1 MTYIY
6 NYKFKR
12 IFCILTLIGLWIS
25 LDAHF
30 INFKL
35 ESFKNFSNLLRAT
48 IPFFIF
54 IVLIIN
60 LKKNYI
66 KNFFKENN
74 KIYML
79 SFILITI
86 QIPGLIYTE
95 NSILNISFVINCLT
109 YLLFLSFFIE
119 NSNKLNFFLRI
130 SLILLIIIFTTYSL
144 GLLRWVLINSK
155 NINLYGSWPHALVDF
170 NFSDNVPRSSGI
182 ARNAMILY
190 IVFSILVI
198 VKKINIFSIFILSL
212 SFLIIS
218 LTQSRVVNI
227 FFIGYLIVYLFII
240 FYLNAKILKKIFILI
255 VTLILPLIAT
265 ASFIY
270 FQKNKSASNE
280 IIVGT
285 QKETNIKKKKILDK
299 NYNTFFRPIN
309 DKNVGF
315 GSGRIKDWKNII
327 LKNKN
332 YLIGY
337 GAMGDRYLINQ
348 SASNFFIYIYA
359 SSGILG
365 LIIGILFFTK
375 VTFYTIKKIL
385 DLKFKITKKN
395 YKFFILFVIIIFI
408 LFRSLAE
415 SSFGIFGIDYLIFMG
430 SLHYILLKN
439 KKINKII

>member
-35 ESFKNFSNLLRAT
+35 ESFKNFLTLLRAT

-74 KIYML
+74 KIFML
-79 SFILITI
+79 SFILIII

-155 NINLYGSWPHALVDF
+155 NLNLYGSWPHALVDL

-182 ARNAMILY
+182 ARNAILLYMI
-190 IVFSILVI
+190 FSIFII
-198 VKKINIFSIFILSL
+198 VKKINIFNIFILSL

-218 LTQSRVVNI
+218 LTQSRAVNI

-255 VTLILPLIAT
+255 ATLILPLIAT

-280 IIVGT
+280 IIVST
-285 QKETNIKKKKILDK
+285 QKETNIKKKYSDK
-299 NYNTFFRPIN
+299 NYNTIFRPIN

-365 LIIGILFFTK
+365 LIIGILFYTK

-385 DLKFKITKKN
+385 DFKFKITKKN
-395 YKFFILFVIIIFI
+395 YKFLILSALIIFI
-408 LFRSLAE
+408 LFRSLVE

-439 KKINKII
+439 KKINKIT

>member
-1 MTYIY
+1 
-6 NYKFKR
+6 
-12 IFCILTLIGLWIS
+12 
-25 LDAHF
+25 
-30 INFKL
+30 
-35 ESFKNFSNLLRAT
+35 
-48 IPFFIF
+48 
-54 IVLIIN
+54 
-60 LKKNYI
+60 
-66 KNFFKENN
+66 
-74 KIYML
+74 ML

-155 NINLYGSWPHALVDF
+155 NLNLYGSWPHALVDL

-182 ARNAMILY
+182 ARNAILLYMI
-190 IVFSILVI
+190 FSIFII
-198 VKKINIFSIFILSL
+198 VKKINIFNIFILSL

-218 LTQSRVVNI
+218 LTQSRAVNI

-255 VTLILPLIAT
+255 ATLILPLIAT

-280 IIVGT
+280 IIVST
-285 QKETNIKKKKILDK
+285 QKETNIKKKYSDK
-299 NYNTFFRPIN
+299 NYNTIFRPIN

-365 LIIGILFFTK
+365 LIIGILFYTK

-385 DLKFKITKKN
+385 DFKFKITKKN
-395 YKFFILFVIIIFI
+395 YKFLILSALIIFI
-408 LFRSLAE
+408 LFRSLVE

-439 KKINKII
+439 KKINKIT